1 MASLSFRILYSLL
14 KFTTARFITYIMIEG
29 IESEVIMSKRLED
42 ENLERQAQI
51 LAQQILVRRGTKGN
65 KRAERVALDVA
76 RKQVSLQK

>member
-1 MASLSFRILYSLL
+1 
-14 KFTTARFITYIMIEG
+14 
-29 IESEVIMSKRLED
+29 MSKRLED

>member
-1 MASLSFRILYSLL
+1 MTSLSFRVLYSLL
-14 KFTTARFITYIMIEG
+14 KFITARFITYIMIEG

-51 LAQQILVRRGTKGN
+51 LAQQILVRRGTKGD

>member
-1 MASLSFRILYSLL
+1 MVSLIFSKWI
-14 KFTTARFITYIMIEG
+14 KTCTDARFIVCIMIEG